1 MANQVLGI
9 GVNFV
14 VTGLLGYV
22 VATLKNYKGKLK
34 AKEVNE
40 TLQNEALKTLLQTQ
54 LTNIYFVFADRQ
66 EIPDYMYKNWLNLFK
81 IYKSLGGNDYIDQIK
96 HKMENWSIVNT
107 DILNKN

>member
-34 AKEVNE
+34 AKEKNE
-40 TLQNEALKTLLQTQ
+40 VLQNEALKTLLQTQ
-54 LTNIYFVFADRQ
+54 LTNIYFVYADRQ
-66 EIPDYMYKNWLNLFK
+66 EIPDYMYKNWLNLLRV
-81 IYKSLGGNDYIDQIK
+81 YESLDGNDYIHILAK
-96 HKMENWSIVNT
+96 KMESWKIAKT
-107 DILNKN
+107 DILDM